1 MLRLLRVTHPLRL
14 SEVRREE
21 VRDRFGLLLVL
32 IVGAFVALGFGEST
46 VARALAGMLQL
57 AALVVAVL
65 AATDLHLHGLRL
77 IAVAVV
83 GVLAAVLSAFSG
95 DIPQGLGALAEVVV
109 AIVILFVVLRRVLR
123 HERVTVQTLYGAV
136 CAYFLLGLMFGSIY
150 SGLDAVGSEPVFGGP
165 VSGSVYSYFSFI
177 TLTTLGFGDYAPQT
191 DIARRVVVMEAV
203 LGQLFIATTL
213 ARLVSMYKSPR
224 SDRGAQRPASGA
236 GQLSVRRRPEE
247 QDDA

>member
-1 MLRLLRVTHPLRL
+1 
-14 SEVRREE
+14 
-21 VRDRFGLLLVL
+21 
-32 IVGAFVALGFGEST
+32 
-46 VARALAGMLQL
+46 
-57 AALVVAVL
+57 
-65 AATDLHLHGLRL
+65 
-77 IAVAVV
+77 
-83 GVLAAVLSAFSG
+83 
-95 DIPQGLGALAEVVV
+95 
-109 AIVILFVVLRRVLR
+109 
-123 HERVTVQTLYGAV
+123 
-136 CAYFLLGLMFGSIY
+136 MFGSIY